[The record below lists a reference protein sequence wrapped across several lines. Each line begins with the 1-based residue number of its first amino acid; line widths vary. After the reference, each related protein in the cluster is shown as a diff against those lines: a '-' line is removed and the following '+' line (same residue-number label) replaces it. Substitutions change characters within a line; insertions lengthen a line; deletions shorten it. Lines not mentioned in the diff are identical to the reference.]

1 MDDGDG
7 EGEAGVQDRLP
18 GSAGPPATPV
28 LPWRNTARKRAGWPE
43 GYWRTAIWRGARLR
57 CPVCGVGRLFQN
69 YFVMNDRCP
78 SCGVG
83 FAREHGQWVGSLDIN
98 TFLCAF
104 LLMIGVSF
112 GPLWTLQTSLIVWCS
127 AAVLVPLVTF
137 RYVRGIWTAIVHL
150 TGGVY

>member
-1 MDDGDG
+1 MAEDI
-7 EGEAGVQDRLP
+7 P
-18 GSAGPPATPV
+18 TTNPKGPPAGTSVPPSSPV
-28 LPWRNTARKRAGWPE
+28 LPWRGTIRRPARFPE
-43 GYWRTAIWRGARLR
+43 GYWRMALSRGLRLR
-57 CPVCGVGRLFQN
+57 CPVCGQGRLFRT
-69 YFVMNDRCP
+69 YFTMHERCP

-104 LLMIGVSF
+104 LLMIGVGF
-112 GPLWTLQTSLIVWCS
+112 APLWSLRTSLIVWCS

-137 RYVRGIWTAIVHL
+137 RFVRGIWTAIVHL